1 MSERPGSWRSSP
13 LPPDWRQIRQRVFE
27 RDNHRCV
34 WLNDD
39 GSQCL
44 GRASECDHIGSES
57 DHSMQNLRSLCTGHH
72 RSKSAREANAAATAR
87 RREIRGRLR
96 RPEERHPG
104 MP

>member
-13 LPPDWRQIRQRVFE
+13 LPANWRSIREAVFE
-27 RDNHRCV
+27 RDGRRCTELV
-34 WLNDD
+34 D
-39 GSQCL
+39 GVQCSSA
-44 GRASECDHIGSES
+44 ASECDHLGSES
-57 DHSMQNLRSLCTGHH
+57 DHSMQNLTSLCTFHH
-72 RSKSAREANAAATAR
+72 RRKSARQANAAALAR

>member
-13 LPPDWRQIRQRVFE
+13 LPPNWQALRAAVFE
-27 RDNHRCV
+27 RDGHRCTELV
-34 WLNDD
+34 D
-39 GSQCL
+39 GGQCPN
-44 GRASECDHIGSES
+44 RASECDHTGAAD
-57 DHSMQNLRSLCTGHH
+57 DHSMAALTSLCTFHH
-72 RSKSAREANAAATAR
+72 RRKSARQANAAAAAR